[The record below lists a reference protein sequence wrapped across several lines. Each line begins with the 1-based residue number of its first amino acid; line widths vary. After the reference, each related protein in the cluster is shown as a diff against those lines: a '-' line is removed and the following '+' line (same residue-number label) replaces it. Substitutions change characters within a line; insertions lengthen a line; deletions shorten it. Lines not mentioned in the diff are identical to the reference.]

1 MTHPTKAAMTAAYE
15 AARDEARKNPSPE
28 TREAAKQASLAL
40 SAWIV
45 QNDPP
50 KRRGWSSRAGKRQFA
65 EHCAR
70 HNVRRPNAKSDRAAE
85 TAELMEDFNYV
96 GSRHHY

>member
-1 MTHPTKAAMTAAYE
+1 MTKNELTAAYE

-28 TREAAKQASLAL
+28 AREAAKLSGLAL

-45 QNDPP
+45 ANEPQ
-50 KRRGWSSRAGKRQFA
+50 KRGPYSSRSNQAGKRQFA

-70 HNVRRPNAKSDRAAE
+70 HNIRRA
-85 TAELMEDFNYV
+85 
-96 GSRHHY
+96 